1 MIREFLKAKIHRA
14 TITGSHLEYN
24 GSLSI
29 DAELMEAAGIA
40 PNERVHVYNIT
51 NGVRFETYAIKG
63 ERGTRKIELNG
74 AAART
79 GLPGDRIIIVTY
91 CLLTDEEIQTHMA
104 RILIMQEDNVI
115 GTIRDESCVDMG

>member
-14 TITGSHLEYN
+14 TVTGSHLDYN

-29 DAELMEAAGIA
+29 DAGLMETAGIA

-51 NGVRFETYAIKG
+51 NGVRIETYAIKG
-63 ERGTRKIELNG
+63 EHGSRCIELNG

-79 GLPGDRIIIVTY
+79 GHPGDRIIIVTY
-91 CLLTDEEIQTHMA
+91 CLLTDEEITTHA
-104 RILIMQEDNVI
+104 SRIVIMKEHNIID
-115 GTIRDESCVDMG
+115 TIRDESCIDTD

>member
-14 TITGSHLEYN
+14 TITGAHLDYN

-40 PNERVHVYNIT
+40 PNERIHVYNIT
-51 NGVRFETYAIKG
+51 NGARFETYAIKG
-63 ERGTRKIELNG
+63 ERGSRNIELNG

-79 GLPGDRIIIVTY
+79 GHPGDRIIIVTY
-91 CLLTDEEIQTHMA
+91 CLLNDEEIQTHTA
-104 RILIMQEDNVI
+104 RIVIMQEDNAI
-115 GTIRDESCVDMG
+115 GTIRDESCVDTG

>member
-14 TITGSHLEYN
+14 TITGSHIDYD

-29 DAELMEAAGIA
+29 DSELMETAGIA

-51 NGVRFETYAIKG
+51 NGMRFETYAIKG
-63 ERGTRKIELNG
+63 ERGSQNIELNG

-91 CLLTDEEIQTHMA
+91 CSLNDQEIQTHTA
-104 RILIMQEDNVI
+104 RIVVMQENNVI
-115 GTIRDESCVDMG
+115 GTIRDEPCVDTN

>member
-14 TITGSHLEYN
+14 TVTDSHLDYD

-29 DAELMEAAGIA
+29 DAGLMETAGIA

-51 NGVRFETYAIKG
+51 NGARFETYAIRGEKG
-63 ERGTRKIELNG
+63 SRCIELNG

-79 GLPGDRIIIVTY
+79 GHPGDRIIIVAY
-91 CLLTDEEIQTHMA
+91 CLLTDAEIPTHTA
-104 RILIMQEDNVI
+104 RIVTMQEDNVI
-115 GTIRDESCVDMG
+115 GTIRDESCVDIG

>member
-14 TITGSHLEYN
+14 TVTDSHLDYD

-29 DAELMEAAGIA
+29 DAELMETAGIA

-63 ERGTRKIELNG
+63 ERGSRQIELNG

-79 GLPGDRIIIVTY
+79 GHPGDRIIIVTY
-91 CLLTDEEIQTHMA
+91 CLLTVEEIQTHTA
-104 RILIMQEDNVI
+104 KIVTMQNDSII
-115 GTIRDESCVDMG
+115 GTVRDVSCVDTE